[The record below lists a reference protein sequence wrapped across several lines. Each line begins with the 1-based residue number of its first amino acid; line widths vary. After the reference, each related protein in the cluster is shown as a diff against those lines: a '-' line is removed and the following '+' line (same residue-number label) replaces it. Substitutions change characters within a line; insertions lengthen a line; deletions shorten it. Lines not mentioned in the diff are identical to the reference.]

1 MRENRTSGSVRGALG
16 NRRSYRE
23 ISMIKFIHREYKAIL
38 LGALL
43 YGIFFSVTEFLKNY
57 LIDIGNPIDS
67 PYKDVLHIILSLLG
81 TITIALPGYVAGR
94 LSVRSGTKNGILLML
109 LCTTASLLILYH
121 EILKSSEVIFSVAFY
136 LSNLMIPVTMGGLG
150 GTLGKYHNEMIKRI

>member
-1 MRENRTSGSVRGALG
+1 
-16 NRRSYRE
+16 
-23 ISMIKFIHREYKAIL
+23 MIKFIHREYKAIL

-43 YGIFFSVTEFLKNY
+43 YGLFFSVTEFLKNY

-67 PYKDVLHIILSLLG
+67 PYKDILHIIRSILG

-94 LSVRSGTKNGILLML
+94 LSVRSGTINGILVML

-121 EILKSSEVIFSVAFY
+121 EILKSSDVIFSLAFY
-136 LSNLMIPVTMGGLG
+136 LSNFRSRYLALSVVPRQAGYTRIVAISQINL
-150 GTLGKYHNEMIKRI
+150 TLIILNI